1 MSAIPLNLTDI
12 SGYLVADNR
21 GRVIGKVEC
30 PMYGT
35 LPDVPDALSVKSGFL
50 SRHRR
55 LVPADTIAEVDRRSE
70 VVALRVAREAIRRF
84 LEPAALAPSAS
95 KPERKPA
102 RSALTRRRTNA
113 CRDGFSAATRTEGTI
128 ALSRF

>member
-1 MSAIPLNLTDI
+1 VSALPLNLT
-12 SGYLVADNR
+12 GTTGFLVADNR

-55 LVPADTIAEVDRRSE
+55 IVPADTIAEVDSTSR
-70 VVALRVAREAIRRF
+70 VVGLRVAREAIRRF
-84 LEPAALAPSAS
+84 L
-95 KPERKPA
+95 
-102 RSALTRRRTNA
+102 
-113 CRDGFSAATRTEGTI
+113 
-128 ALSRF
+128 

>member
-1 MSAIPLNLTDI
+1 VSALPLNLT
-12 SGYLVADNR
+12 GTTGFLVADNR

-55 LVPADTIAEVDRRSE
+55 IVPADTIAEVDSTSR
-70 VVALRVAREAIRRF
+70 VVGLRVAREEIRRF
-84 LEPAALAPSAS
+84 L
-95 KPERKPA
+95 
-102 RSALTRRRTNA
+102 
-113 CRDGFSAATRTEGTI
+113 
-128 ALSRF
+128 

>member
-1 MSAIPLNLTDI
+1 MSALPLNLT
-12 SGYLVADNR
+12 GTTGFLVADNR

-55 LVPADTIAEVDRRSE
+55 IVPADTIAEVDSTSR
-70 VVALRVAREAIRRF
+70 VVGLRVAREAIRRF
-84 LEPAALAPSAS
+84 L
-95 KPERKPA
+95 
-102 RSALTRRRTNA
+102 
-113 CRDGFSAATRTEGTI
+113 
-128 ALSRF
+128 